1 MLPWLDPGPFLFYAK
16 TKNMDCQ
23 TATNRYQRIRQGFSL
38 VELIISVVLI
48 SILAVTVGRALT
60 QTQQQT
66 QQTRAALTQ
75 FRQEKNLLENLTEE
89 LRWARQIL
97 QFSSSGIQF
106 TDPDP
111 ANPGSDRTLTY
122 NWSELDQ
129 NLYRSCNGSAAK
141 VFLSSVSQFNIQM
154 SDFAWNTDGQRY
166 VRSLMITVQ
175 LSANGEDTIQKY
187 VHLSNFPI
195 W

>member
-1 MLPWLDPGPFLFYAK
+1 M
-16 TKNMDCQ
+16 NMGCQ
-23 TATNRYQRIRQGFSL
+23 TTTNHYQRIRPGFSL

-48 SILAVTVGRALT
+48 SVLAVVVGSALT

-66 QQTRAALTQ
+66 QQTRAALVQ

-89 LRWARQIL
+89 IRWARQIL
-97 QFSSSGIQF
+97 QLSSSGIQF

-122 NWSELDQ
+122 NWNGLDQ
-129 NLYRSCNGSAAK
+129 NLYRACNGSAAK
-141 VFLSSVSQFNIQM
+141 VFLSGVSQFDIQM
-154 SDFAWNTDGQRY
+154 SDFAWNASGQRY

-175 LSANGEDTIQKY
+175 LSANGEDAIQKY
-187 VHLSNFPI
+187 VHLSNFPL